1 MIITYKLLRVL
12 TRQLIKLL
20 TTVWLWA
27 TKKEQ
32 NAEERKRYGR

>member
-1 MIITYKLLRVL
+1 MIITYKLLRVF
-12 TRQLIKLL
+12 THKLIELL

-32 NAEERKRYGR
+32 NSEERNRYGR